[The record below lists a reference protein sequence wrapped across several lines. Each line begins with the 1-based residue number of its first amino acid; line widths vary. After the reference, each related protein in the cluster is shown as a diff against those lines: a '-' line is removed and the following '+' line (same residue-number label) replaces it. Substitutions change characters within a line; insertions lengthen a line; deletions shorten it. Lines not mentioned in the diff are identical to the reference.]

1 MSALRWVTGTAGVAL
16 LGFGGWLLVAET
28 RAGTVPDLLRWMVGA
43 LVAHDGV
50 LAPLVLLAGA
60 VLRWAYGRRGPG
72 GRAGVGTG
80 GTAPYGGGS
89 YGVVRGGLLV
99 GGCLTLVAVPMMLR
113 QGESRNPTVLPL
125 DYTANWLLLLAVT
138 LAVTVALSALRAPA
152 YRARLAALG
161 HALGALPG
169 RARRRVRR
177 RSRRPRG

>member
-1 MSALRWVTGTAGVAL
+1 MSALRWATGTAGVAL

-60 VLRWAYGRRGPG
+60 VLRWAYGLRGREARTGSG
-72 GRAGVGTG
+72 GA
-80 GTAPYGGGS
+80 YGGGS

-113 QGESRNPTVLPL
+113 RGESRNPTVLPL
-125 DYTANWLLLLAVT
+125 DYTANWLLLLALT

-161 HALGALPG
+161 HALGALPA

-177 RSRRPRG
+177 RPRRPRG